1 MSAVVDFI
9 EDVVGG
15 VVEAVGDVVE
25 SVVDVVKDVGRAID
39 DYVIQPILDDPLTAI
54 ATMAG
59 AAFLGPAI
67 APMLGTGLGAA
78 TGYVATGLGAAA
90 GNTAAG
96 LAQGEDFD
104 DAVKGGLLAGVT
116 AGATSAGFDYLT
128 GAGAFGAEGAG
139 TPSTAA
145 AAAPD
150 EALLTSAATP
160 DEFLSSGASPVAE
173 AFPVAPRPEIVA
185 TDLPPLTSI
194 ADDALTSGASGTS
207 SAAASI
213 VDDPLGEFIK
223 NLPGMTDDAASAA
236 ASADPLGDFI
246 AKLPNLA
253 DDVVAPPSV
262 TGPEVPR
269 DWLTEGVKFPKTD
282 GIAAREIPLDT
293 PLKYNLDG
301 SVNYDLMAGI
311 PQSSPIGFK
320 PGGGAGLNV
329 QVDALPDFKYSMD
342 SLDPSIRG
350 MGDVWTGESGK
361 LYGTGTPEG
370 IITETGFQPLP
381 TQLATTGPSTTAG
394 GTAGAGKTLGD
405 KLKNFEFGD
414 ISLTDVGKAAMNYA
428 VENPLTTLAAATL
441 ATGVLTG
448 AGEPP
453 AGGQPPGGRTKD
465 ENFGKPL
472 DYYNY
477 MRDLQA
483 YGGDLTKYGERP
495 GEHQFFVNTRFE
507 PVPIPVTP
515 PPGNKTGGL
524 IQYKQHLA
532 RGGSA
537 ERDAI
542 GNRVVSPFVIGGGFE
557 NPVVSSTPPVP
568 TQADR
573 DAFWVT
579 PPGSGQTFVQTRVGG
594 SIVPPEF
601 EPETPVPPEIK
612 RGILEE
618 MANRFDPMTHE
629 RFSEQWK
636 RLGITDPMESGH
648 LQNIA
653 QGIYNKQQLRER
665 YFGETTPE
673 KYPRPA
679 PPGVIADETGFVPK
693 FPEDIVKTPG
703 PASLRVVGDDF
714 DMLRRM
720 REFRE
725 TTQEK
730 VQAPRRSDLGGLE
743 TLYQQTRQE
752 MSAGGIA
759 GPQSGQMPQTP
770 QNAMSQ
776 REAMMAAMQQRAAMA
791 KRQGALAQMQGG
803 MPGGMP
809 MAAPG
814 RAPQG
819 MQGMMPQQQ
828 PTRQGPINRNP
839 KTAYYQYGTP
849 PAMAMGGALNMV
861 RSMNIGG
868 GADGRS
874 DDVDA
879 LLSDGEYVIDAE
891 TVALLG
897 NGSSEAGAKRLDKM
911 RSGVRQHKGKNLS
924 KGKISPNAKS
934 PLAYMKG
941 A

>member
-1 MSAVVDFI
+1 MSAVVDFV

-25 SVVDVVKDVGRAID
+25 SVVDVVKDVGSAID
-39 DYVIQPILDDPLTAI
+39 DYVIQPILDDPLTAV

-104 DAVKGGLLAGVT
+104 EAVKGGLLAGVT

-128 GAGAFGAEGAG
+128 GAGAFGPEGAG
-139 TPSTAA
+139 GSSTAA

-150 EALLTSAATP
+150 EALASSAATP
-160 DEFLSSGASPVAE
+160 DEFLSSSASPVAE

-213 VDDPLGEFIK
+213 ADDPLGEFIK
-223 NLPGMTDDAASAA
+223 NLPGMTDDAVTSAA
-236 ASADPLGDFI
+236 STSADPLGDFI
-246 AKLPNLA
+246 AKLPGLSDDALA
-253 DDVVAPPSV
+253 VKPPEI
-262 TGPEVPR
+262 TR

-448 AGEPP
+448 AGAPPAGAGGPP
-453 AGGQPPGGRTKD
+453 AGGGTRD
-465 ENFGKPL
+465 ENFNRPL
-472 DYYNY
+472 DMYNY

-483 YGGDLTKYGERP
+483 YGGDLTRYGERP
-495 GEHQFFVNTRFE
+495 GGEHRFFVNTRFE
-507 PVPIPVTP
+507 PVPIPTTP

-532 RGGSA
+532 
-537 ERDAI
+537 D
-542 GNRVVSPFVIGGGFE
+542 
-557 NPVVSSTPPVP
+557 
-568 TQADR
+568 
-573 DAFWVT
+573 
-579 PPGSGQTFVQTRVGG
+579 
-594 SIVPPEF
+594 
-601 EPETPVPPEIK
+601 
-612 RGILEE
+612 
-618 MANRFDPMTHE
+618 
-629 RFSEQWK
+629 
-636 RLGITDPMESGH
+636 
-648 LQNIA
+648 
-653 QGIYNKQQLRER
+653 
-665 YFGETTPE
+665 
-673 KYPRPA
+673 
-679 PPGVIADETGFVPK
+679 
-693 FPEDIVKTPG
+693 
-703 PASLRVVGDDF
+703 
-714 DMLRRM
+714 
-720 REFRE
+720 
-725 TTQEK
+725 
-730 VQAPRRSDLGGLE
+730 
-743 TLYQQTRQE
+743 
-752 MSAGGIA
+752 GGIA

-770 QNAMSQ
+770 QNSMSQ
-776 REAMMAAMQQRAAMA
+776 REAIMAAMQQRAAMA

-828 PTRQGPINRNP
+828 PARQGPINRNP

-897 NGSSEAGAKRLDKM
+897 NGSSEAGAKRLDQM